1 MKHYLGID
9 IGGTHI
15 KGGVVDPLTY
25 SIYQNIISH
34 EELTVTDSTSSIITK
49 IHKVI
54 ADIQTR
60 TSLSELNGIGIAIPG
75 PCDYSKG
82 IVSIY
87 GVPKFQSLFG
97 LNLKEEIKKESHL
110 NTLFINDA
118 SAYALGEY
126 YAGAAK
132 DANRSIIVTIG
143 TGLGSTFLENDTVL
157 NEQTE
162 GIPEHGYLYNIPYQD
177 GIADDYFSTRW
188 FVNTWN
194 TQFSNKKVSGVKEIA
209 LYALAGDRNAHSLFK
224 KFASNFV
231 EFITPFLQ
239 KFKPEKLIIGGNI
252 AKASDFF
259 LSNIQSQLEKLNLIT
274 KIDICKLW
282 DISPLIGSA
291 IHTSIILENMENIKE
306 KRHTEQF
313 IAPTNSTPTSSGE
326 YDIYPAFPL
335 GKSKIEKGINQ
346 LANWIEKHSQIKI
359 DGYAGVFW
367 DELIIKLGEEL
378 RRRGKNVRFFH
389 ASAAMKD
396 PHTIEKM
403 IAPYLGGDNPLFGTI
418 TDKNLMDWFDKNKLS
433 AIQPDPEAD
442 LNIFIGIGAALSP
455 WQAPLIYIDVPKN
468 EIQFRM
474 RAGVI
479 YNLGLDY
486 RKDNQQ
492 AYKQLYFVDWIV
504 LNKHKKQYLP
514 SINLLIDGQREWD
527 ELLMISGNDLREGL
541 NKMSHNFFRVRPW
554 FEPGAW
560 GGQWMKNHI
569 QGLNKEVANLAWSF
583 ELMVLENG
591 LMFESD
597 GYRLE
602 VSFDFLM
609 YSDYQNILGECA
621 ETFKYN
627 FPIRFDFLDTFDGD
641 NLSIQCHPRPRYIRE
656 HFNMPFTQDETY
668 YILDCKNSP
677 CVYLGFQDNIIPEKF
692 QYALEESQQKAQ
704 KVDIEEFV
712 QKHQAKKHDFFLI
725 PNGTI
730 HASGKDCLVLE
741 ISSAPYI
748 FTFKMYDWIRL
759 GLDGKPRPL
768 NIQHGMNNLY
778 FDRKGEK
785 VVQELIC
792 HPCVMEENQE
802 CTIEHLSTHKE
813 HFYDVYR
820 YTIKNR
826 IQMKTENKCHVCMV
840 VEGDSI
846 YVETEEGMK
855 QRFNYAET
863 FVIPAAAKSYTIINE
878 NPDKEVMLV
887 KAFVKENVTLNPY

>member
-15 KGGVVDPLTY
+15 KGGVVDPLTN

-403 IAPYLGGDNPLFGTI
+403 IAPGRR
-418 TDKNLMDWFDKNKLS
+418 
-433 AIQPDPEAD
+433 Q
-442 LNIFIGIGAALSP
+442 
-455 WQAPLIYIDVPKN
+455 
-468 EIQFRM
+468 
-474 RAGVI
+474 
-479 YNLGLDY
+479 
-486 RKDNQQ
+486 
-492 AYKQLYFVDWIV
+492 
-504 LNKHKKQYLP
+504 
-514 SINLLIDGQREWD
+514 SIIRH
-527 ELLMISGNDLREGL
+527 
-541 NKMSHNFFRVRPW
+541 HN
-554 FEPGAW
+554 
-560 GGQWMKNHI
+560 
-569 QGLNKEVANLAWSF
+569 
-583 ELMVLENG
+583 
-591 LMFESD
+591 
-597 GYRLE
+597 
-602 VSFDFLM
+602 
-609 YSDYQNILGECA
+609 
-621 ETFKYN
+621 
-627 FPIRFDFLDTFDGD
+627 
-641 NLSIQCHPRPRYIRE
+641 
-656 HFNMPFTQDETY
+656 
-668 YILDCKNSP
+668 
-677 CVYLGFQDNIIPEKF
+677 
-692 QYALEESQQKAQ
+692 
-704 KVDIEEFV
+704 
-712 QKHQAKKHDFFLI
+712 
-725 PNGTI
+725 
-730 HASGKDCLVLE
+730 
-741 ISSAPYI
+741 
-748 FTFKMYDWIRL
+748 
-759 GLDGKPRPL
+759 
-768 NIQHGMNNLY
+768 
-778 FDRKGEK
+778 
-785 VVQELIC
+785 
-792 HPCVMEENQE
+792 
-802 CTIEHLSTHKE
+802 
-813 HFYDVYR
+813 
-820 YTIKNR
+820 
-826 IQMKTENKCHVCMV
+826 
-840 VEGDSI
+840 
-846 YVETEEGMK
+846 
-855 QRFNYAET
+855 
-863 FVIPAAAKSYTIINE
+863 
-878 NPDKEVMLV
+878 
-887 KAFVKENVTLNPY
+887 